1 MEIEIRTG
9 EDGRSALF
17 AYSKTCLFQF
27 EHRKNENSWYF
38 WMPGHPYDPMVF
50 KGRFPLGYFKD
61 ACRANFFIDHGF
73 GIDEDVVVVKGR
85 NYIGLK

>member
-9 EDGRSALF
+9 EDGRRMLF

-27 EHRKNENSWYF
+27 THRKDENAWYF
-38 WMPGHPYDPMVF
+38 WWWGHAYNPMII
-50 KGRFPLGYFKD
+50 KGRFPLKFFKE
-61 ACRANFFIDHGF
+61 ACRANYFIDNGC
-73 GIDEDVVVVKGR
+73 GIDDDVIVVKGR